1 MTVKELREKLAAHP
15 DDMEVDVHTD
25 WDGWQTIDKVE
36 KGAKSVFSQS
46 EHRWVKREFLALGR
60 IEKGNYETD

>member
-1 MTVKELREKLAAHP
+1 MTVKELKEALSQYP
-15 DDMEVDVHTD
+15 DDMEVDVHTH

-46 EHRWVKREFLALGR
+46 EHRWVKYEILALGR
-60 IEKGNYETD
+60 IGKGNYEID

>member
-1 MTVKELREKLAAHP
+1 MNVKELREALAAYP

-60 IEKGNYETD
+60 IGKGHYETD